1 MKVVHFF
8 LDGTYILPQVI
19 CFEILFMVLPN
30 RSLIRLACATK
41 VGTGVGKEQNIARAY
56 NPVFL
61 SRIINNF

>member
-41 VGTGVGKEQNIARAY
+41 VGTGVGKEQNIARA
-56 NPVFL
+56 
-61 SRIINNF
+61 